1 MRVRMGVRR
10 GAFLGADS
18 VSCSVAA
25 GGFKQTGGTGDAAGT
40 GERKA
45 GQQSEARC
53 FDAHAVAACTLVC
66 RFEREE
72 GEERLP
78 CACGAP
84 TCSGFLN

>member
-1 MRVRMGVRR
+1 MA
-10 GAFLGADS
+10 GALMLTS
-18 VSCSVAA
+18 WLP
-25 GGFKQTGGTGDAAGT
+25 
-40 GERKA
+40 
-45 GQQSEARC
+45 
-53 FDAHAVAACTLVC
+53 ACLLC